1 MIRTALIA
9 AGALLL
15 SAPQAL
21 AADKTE
27 VGPGRHQACFYA
39 RDVNGFNAA
48 DSKTVYIRVGVK
60 DVYRLDLFATCPDID
75 WDWKIGLV
83 SRGSDWIC
91 DAMDATII
99 ARSPIGPQRCE
110 VNKVTKLT
118 PAEVAALPR
127 KQKP

>member
-1 MIRTALIA
+1 MSHTALAA
-9 AGALLL
+9 AGALALVAL
-15 SAPQAL
+15 SAAAQ
-21 AADKTE
+21 AADA
-27 VGPGRHQACFYA
+27 PPRPRQSCFYA

-48 DSKTVYIRVGVK
+48 DSKTVYLRVGVK

-75 WDWKIGLV
+75 WDWKIGIV

-91 DAMDATII
+91 DAMDATLI

-127 KQKP
+127 KSKP